1 MSNPPA
7 AHADCPSGI
16 SGDMFLAALI
26 DAGLPLAVLREELG
40 RLDLEGYRLSA
51 HTSTR
56 QAGIKATGITVEV
69 TGEPQPRTWLDI
81 RELIEK
87 SRLAPAVKDQALA
100 IFATLAQAEA
110 AVHGCLAE
118 EVHFHEVG
126 AVDSIVDVVGA
137 AIGLSYFQIN
147 ELTASPL
154 PMPSQGWTASA
165 HGPLPLPAPA
175 VCELVRGLPVYGVEV
190 AQELVTPTGAAILK
204 VLAVGFGPLPAMTV
218 ERVGYGAGSNL
229 RADGRPNLLRIMIG
243 RRQDLPEA
251 QVVTVIETSLD
262 DWSPETFPHVSDRLF
277 DAGALDVY
285 LLPIQ
290 MKKGRPGFRL
300 EVIAPP
306 ATAQGVAGRLLA
318 ETSAIGLRL
327 REERRITLPRV
338 LGTVATELG
347 PVRAKLATA
356 PQGPRLTPEYE
367 DCRRLALAS
376 GLPIGEIY
384 RAVLRQP
391 EASFT
396 PDPPEN
402 IAPAGRQGAGP

>member
-1 MSNPPA
+1 MSNRPA

-40 RLDLEGYRLSA
+40 RLDLEEYQLLA

-69 TGEPQPRTWLDI
+69 TGEPHPRTWRDI
-81 RELIEK
+81 RELLEK
-87 SRLAPAVKDQALA
+87 SRLTPAVRDKASA
-100 IFATLAQAEA
+100 IFAVLAQAEA
-110 AVHGCLAE
+110 TVHGCLAE

-137 AIGLSYFQIN
+137 AIGLTYFQIG

-165 HGPLPLPAPA
+165 HGCLPLPAPA

-204 VLAVGFGPLPAMTV
+204 ALAGGFGPLPAMIV
-218 ERVGYGAGSNL
+218 ERVGYGAGLNL

-243 RRQDLPEA
+243 RRQDVPEA

-277 DAGALDVY
+277 AAGALDVY

-306 ATAQGVAGRLLA
+306 EMAQGVAGLLMT

-327 REERRITLPRV
+327 REERRITLVRV

-347 PVRAKLATA
+347 PVRAKLATT
-356 PQGPRLTPEYE
+356 PHGPRLTPEYE
-367 DCRRLALAS
+367 DCRRLALAT
-376 GLPIGEIY
+376 GLPIDEIY
-384 RAVLRQP
+384 RAVIRQP
-391 EASFT
+391 SSNFT
-396 PDPPEN
+396 SDPPEN
-402 IAPAGRQGAGP
+402 TVPADRRSAGP